1 MPRSLAR
8 LRYKPPLN
16 PVTFANTT
24 RRITPQHVEHM
35 QKRIAVY
42 VERQSNPRHL
52 RLQTVVNEKAR
63 RQATGQRVVSPIKPY
78 TLRDV
83 VDPEG
88 TARHGEIIYIFRNTK
103 TNQIIYSLQELL
115 DTHHLEQLPFMGK
128 HTKPPVLRPDE
139 WVPHCVLTFPTPAQ
153 GHNAFRKLREFRR
166 LHETAWDK
174 TNPEYLRMD
183 RKKRM
188 LKIMD
193 QRANTSADLAEV
205 LRIQEAHGAK
215 TREEQEE
222 LDKKATVY
230 LDKRWE
236 QIDALANAGLAKE
249 KPTDN
254 VKWLQGQI
262 RSMDLKLK
270 MKHNQNEADQKS
282 LKAAKESLETRLRKL
297 SYALRKAEQ
306 FRNLQEDLAKKAAP
320 ANEIGAQGQLDELRD
335 QAHVLAQALENPDPT
350 RSKADLDMDKE
361 ILAGHRAK
369 ISMLEQAFDAKAQVE
384 ARDHY
389 IARSVLPQALKKK
402 TAEPYTL
409 EGVSV
414 RWADLQDAL
423 YAAGQWPDAIEHEP
437 LEIHKARGET
447 LLLSAEEF
455 EAEKRNEVRGMMEK
469 MGLLDGEYF
478 GVSGHGNE
486 KAFAYGGA
494 AAATAQ

>member
-205 LRIQEAHGAK
+205 LRIQEAHGTK

-306 FRNLQEDLAKKAAP
+306 FKNLQEDLAKKAAP

-369 ISMLEQAFDAKAQVE
+369 ISMLEQAFDAKAQAE

-478 GVSGHGNE
+478 GMSGHGNE

-494 AAATAQ
+494 AAAAQ